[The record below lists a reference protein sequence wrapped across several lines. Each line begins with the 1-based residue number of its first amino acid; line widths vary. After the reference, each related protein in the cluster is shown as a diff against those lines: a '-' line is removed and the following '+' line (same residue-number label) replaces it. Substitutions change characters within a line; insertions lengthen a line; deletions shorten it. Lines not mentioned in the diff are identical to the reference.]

1 MEHITTVHETPP
13 DFQCQICHQLMIF
26 PAIIPECGH
35 TYCKDCLVRVQNQ
48 GAAKHCPSCRT
59 PISSELKTNFTVKKL
74 VENLEAKCD
83 LCQLEGKIE
92 QLANH
97 KCPEEE
103 IKCENGQCST
113 KVKRKDQERHEEEC
127 IFKVVF
133 CERCH
138 RSTTVANLE
147 IHREETCPEGETNC
161 PLKCTKRPKRRELQL
176 HLSECRQRQREC
188 NIVGCKF
195 WGNSRSLAE
204 HNKDEA
210 ERHVSLLLIENR
222 KLQEAL
228 LGANKDALKTR
239 TVESIT
245 SFYWNVNSFRQ
256 RTRVIMAA
264 TDDAPLIS
272 PEFQW
277 DTRDWRMVL
286 YIQATECKLYL
297 QLMQSMSPTRIA
309 IRFLICGDDD
319 KIFTLED
326 EVMAEGQM
334 LGTAVPFSLLEKK
347 VEETGGFLHVKIFIE
362 KINRTC

>member
-1 MEHITTVHETPP
+1 MLDTVNEQNMERERKKKRKRSECKDNMNEQGMRKKKKKDKTSNTKNVQGPRKMKKKKEKKRIGNLDIEDNKLDKDKMNEQDIRKKKKKKEKKTSNLDIEENKQEKAHENLHETDPR
-13 DFQCQICHQLMIF
+13 F
-26 PAIIPECGH
+26 E
-35 TYCKDCLVRVQNQ
+35 VR
-48 GAAKHCPSCRT
+48 
-59 PISSELKTNFTVKKL
+59 LTN
-74 VENLEAKCD
+74 D
-83 LCQLEGKIE
+83 W
-92 QLANH
+92 
-97 KCPEEE
+97 
-103 IKCENGQCST
+103 
-113 KVKRKDQERHEEEC
+113 
-127 IFKVVF
+127 
-133 CERCH
+133 
-138 RSTTVANLE
+138 
-147 IHREETCPEGETNC
+147 
-161 PLKCTKRPKRRELQL
+161 RELQL

-195 WGNSRSLAE
+195 WGSSRSLAE

-228 LGANKDALKTR
+228 LGAKKDALKTR

-245 SFYWNVNSFRQ
+245 SFYWTVNSFRQ

-277 DTRDWRMVL
+277 DTRDWRMFL

-297 QLMQSMSPTRIA
+297 QLMHAMSPTRIA

-334 LGTAVPFSLLEKK
+334 LGTTVPFSLLEKK

-362 KINRTC
+362 KINRTF